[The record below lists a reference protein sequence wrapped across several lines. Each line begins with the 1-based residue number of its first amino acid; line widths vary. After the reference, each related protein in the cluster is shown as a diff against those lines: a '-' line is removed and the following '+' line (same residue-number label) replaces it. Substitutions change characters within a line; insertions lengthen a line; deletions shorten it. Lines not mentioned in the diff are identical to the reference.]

1 MRSPV
6 SQIRLRRLTAGF
18 TLVEMMVVA
27 AIVSIV
33 AAIAV
38 PSYAEYARRTARSDA
53 QLTLLQASTWLER
66 RYVECNSY
74 SVRDASTDPP
84 CTTST
89 ATDELPLELSKSP
102 TTGTT
107 RYTITYTIDSA
118 QAYTIRAVPVIA
130 DAKCGTLTINSTGGR
145 GTSAGTT
152 KDVVDYCW
160 RR

>member
-1 MRSPV
+1 VRTPALRTRPRAV
-6 SQIRLRRLTAGF
+6 STGV
-18 TLVEMMVVA
+18 TLVELMVVA
-27 AIVSIV
+27 AVVSII
-33 AAIAV
+33 AAVAV

-53 QLTLLQASTWLER
+53 QMTLLQASTWLER

-84 CTTST
+84 CTTAMDSLPT
-89 ATDELPLELSKSP
+89 ELTRSP

-107 RYTITYTIDSA
+107 RYTITLTIDSA

-130 DAKCGTLTINSTGGR
+130 DSKCGTLTINGTGGR
-145 GTSAGTT
+145 GESGTESI
-152 KDVVDYCW
+152 DYCW